1 MMNFRINALA
11 ELTAQQMRFAP
22 PAKRREQL
30 ANASKLL
37 AEIEPGKA
45 YPYQFVGFR
54 LTEYRSD
61 LHADLLI
68 SGEDLKHDLALF
80 IIQIERSLP
89 PLPKLRHPPLA
100 CEKLGDEGRQGPRAG
115 AGRMGALIRQ
125 QDEGPSRMALSR
137 LMQCVRFHDA

>member
-1 MMNFRINALA
+1 MYSFRIPPLN

-30 ANASKLL
+30 AKAAKLL
-37 AEIEPGKA
+37 AEIEPGKS

-54 LTEYRSD
+54 LTDFRSD
-61 LHADLLI
+61 AHSDVVI

-89 PLPKLRHPPLA
+89 PLPI
-100 CEKLGDEGRQGPRAG
+100 EQAG
-115 AGRMGALIRQ
+115 EEMLTLEQVSERFNVSTKTISRWRMRG
-125 QDEGPSRMALSR
+125 
-137 LMQCVRFHDA
+137 